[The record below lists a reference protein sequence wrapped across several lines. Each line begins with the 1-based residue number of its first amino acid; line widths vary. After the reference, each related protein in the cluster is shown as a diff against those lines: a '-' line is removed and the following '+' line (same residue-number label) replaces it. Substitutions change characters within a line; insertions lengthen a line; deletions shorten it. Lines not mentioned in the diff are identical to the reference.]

1 MELSTLKNLL
11 EYPIF
16 SFETFTLTPGRI
28 LLAVTV
34 LIFAGLLQR
43 TLSYVIKKRA
53 RKSDMMD
60 EGKVH
65 TLVKIVKYFIY
76 TLSIVLAIQSL
87 GVEIGIL
94 LASSAALFVG
104 IGFGLQNVF
113 SDMISGIIILF
124 EGEIRKGDILEID
137 GNVGRVET
145 IDIRTSKIF
154 TRDGIRM
161 IIPNS
166 HLTSQEIINWSY
178 NDQMTRFKI
187 TVGVAYGSDTE
198 LVSEILRK
206 CAEQNAEVSSEHPVR
221 VRFIDFGDSALIFE
235 TYFWAQKT
243 WEIEWVRSE
252 IRYAIDA
259 EFRKAGVQIPFP
271 QRDLHLKTDA
281 TKRE

>member
-1 MELSTLKNLL
+1 MEISIVKDVL

-16 SFETFTLTPGRI
+16 SVDSFTLTPGRI
-28 LLAVTV
+28 MLALAV
-34 LIFAGLLQR
+34 LFAAGLIQR
-43 TLSYVIKKRA
+43 FLSFVIRKRA
-53 RKSDMMD
+53 KQTDILD

-65 TLVKIVKYFIY
+65 MLVKIVKYFIY
-76 TLSIVLAIQSL
+76 TIATVIAIQSL
-87 GVEIGIL
+87 GIEAGIL

-104 IGFGLQNVF
+104 IGFGLQTVF
-113 SDMISGIIILF
+113 KDMVSGLIILF
-124 EGEIRKGDILEID
+124 EGEIKKGDILEID
-137 GNVGRVET
+137 GTVGRVET

-161 IIPNS
+161 IVPNS

-187 TVGVAYGSDTE
+187 TVGVAYGSDTK
-198 LVSEILRK
+198 LVTDILER
-206 CAEQNAEVSSEHPVR
+206 CAKGHKEVSNEHPVR

-235 TYFWAQKT
+235 IYFWAQKT

-259 EFRKAGVQIPFP
+259 EFRKSGVQIPFP
-271 QRDLHLKTDA
+271 QRDLHLKTDD
-281 TKRE
+281 TKKV

>member
-187 TVGVAYGSDTE
+187 TVGVAYGSDTK
-198 LVSEILRK
+198 LVTEILRK
-206 CAEQNAEVSSEHPVR
+206 CAEEHAEVSTRHPVR
-221 VRFIDFGDSALIFE
+221 VRFIDFSGCF
-235 TYFWAQKT
+235 K
-243 WEIEWVRSE
+243 
-252 IRYAIDA
+252 
-259 EFRKAGVQIPFP
+259 
-271 QRDLHLKTDA
+271 
-281 TKRE
+281 